1 MLIHLSEVFTCE
13 GKKKAVPAE
22 VEFNTVLSAD
32 RESYPVLE
40 KEPFLVTITNL
51 GGRKVSIVAD
61 LHLTLEI
68 PCARCLEPVVYPC
81 DLSIEREVDL
91 NESSEQRAED
101 LDEQPYING
110 YNLDVD
116 QLVYHELLLTLPM
129 QVLCQDDCKGI
140 CSRCGIN
147 LNHET
152 CDCERGETN
161 LQMSAFQ
168 DILKQFKEV

>member
-13 GKKKAVPAE
+13 GKKKEVPAT
-22 VEFNTVLSAD
+22 VEFETVLSAD
-32 RESYPVLE
+32 GEVYPVLE
-40 KEPFLVTITNL
+40 KEPFVVTLTNM

-61 LHLTLEI
+61 VSLKLEI
-68 PCARCLEPVVYPC
+68 PCSRCLEAVPYLC
-81 DLSIEREVDL
+81 ELSIEREADL

-116 QLVYHELLLTLPM
+116 RLVWDELLTGLPM
-129 QVLCQDDCKGI
+129 TVLCKESCKGI
-140 CSRCGIN
+140 CSRCGTN
-147 LNHET
+147 LNRGT
-152 CDCERGETN
+152 CDCDQGETN
-161 LQMSAFQ
+161 LQMSAIQ